1 MYSHEYI
8 ALELHR
14 LRVRDFER
22 KANTHNRVIHHNAVE
37 EAEEKKG
44 GKLFFRRQRNR
55 T

>member
-22 KANTHNRVIHHNAVE
+22 KANTHNRVVHHSAVE
-37 EAEEKKG
+37 EAEEKKS
-44 GKLFFRRQRNR
+44 GKLFGRIKRNR
-55 T
+55 S